1 MKIDLSNKTIKDA
14 IDLLGFNRAFSIVM
28 EYDFTYSHI
37 VFTFR
42 KDRHFIYLMTYYK
55 TFNSTVSKRINL
67 DDPFDEIIEVYPNSA
82 YDKEFKEIERKVN
95 AGTKTT

>member
-1 MKIDLSNKTIKDA
+1 MRIDLSNKTIKDA

-28 EYDFTYSHI
+28 DDYTYTHI

-42 KDRHFIYLMTYYK
+42 KDRHFIYLMTYDK
-55 TFNSTVSKRINL
+55 TFNSTVSKRINY

-95 AGTKTT
+95 EGTKTT